1 MKTFK
6 TTSIFL
12 FISLMISSC
21 GKIDVSPDDDND
33 GGLADKVTGSMKAT
47 LDGKSWESK
56 SVNFGGLFATI
67 KVNGVIDDNHL
78 ISLELT
84 DTNLQE
90 NQTYLFDNANLEKNL
105 LATLVVR
112 MGEKTLLSK
121 SGSFKITKY
130 KRNEIIEGEMNATLT
145 NFIDADVELKNCNFS
160 MEYK

>member
-6 TTSIFL
+6 TISIFL
-12 FISLMISSC
+12 IISVMISSC
-21 GKIDVSPDDDND
+21 GKLDINPDDDD
-33 GGLADKVTGSMKAT
+33 GGSATTVVGTMKAT
-47 LDGKSWESK
+47 LDGKAWEAK
-56 SVNFGGLFATI
+56 SVNFGGFFATI
-67 KVNGVIDDNHL
+67 KVNGVIDDNNL

-84 DTNLQE
+84 DTNLQL
-90 NQTYLFDNANLEKNL
+90 NQTYLFDNANLEDNL
-105 LATLVVR
+105 LATLVVK

-145 NFIDADVELKNCNFS
+145 NFIDADIELENCKFS